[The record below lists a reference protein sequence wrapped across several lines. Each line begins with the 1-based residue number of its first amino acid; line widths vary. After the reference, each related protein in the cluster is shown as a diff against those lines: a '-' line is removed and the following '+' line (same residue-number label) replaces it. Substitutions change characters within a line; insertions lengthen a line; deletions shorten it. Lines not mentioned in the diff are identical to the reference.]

1 VTEGEAW
8 AEQLLRE
15 LGSRRYR
22 PRAWTRFLATS
33 FARARAVRQERR
45 REHHQALLVGAVGL
59 TAWLAVAPFRP
70 WLALAGVLWSLLVT
84 AMLDWHLGML
94 EDNDGR
100 PLHRL
105 GLPNLLT
112 LVRAATLPALPVV
125 PPALLAMLLVPVG
138 ITDAIDGPIAR
149 RRGEETRLG
158 AWLDGTVD
166 TLVRS
171 AAAAGAARHG
181 LLPWWA
187 AALVAGRYALSWL
200 AVSLAYVLR
209 AAPPSRRGL
218 FSGKAAGLV
227 LYSGL
232 ALAVLHLPGASALV
246 AVGAAG
252 GLATFALIDH
262 RDRLPDRA
270 HGRRRSRRGRRGS
283 RGHAPALRNPC
294 RPASVNPEVTR

>member
-8 AEQLLRE
+8 AAELLRE
-15 LGSRRYR
+15 LRSRRYR
-22 PRAWTRFLATS
+22 PRAWTRFLAKS
-33 FARARAVRQERR
+33 FARAHTVRQERR
-45 REHHQALLVGAVGL
+45 REHQQALLVGAVGL
-59 TAWLAVAPFRP
+59 TAWVAVAPFRP
-70 WLALAGVLWSLLVT
+70 WLALAGALWALLVT

-138 ITDAIDGPIAR
+138 ITDAIDGPLAR

-158 AWLDGTVD
+158 AWLDGGVD

-200 AVSLAYVLR
+200 AVSLAYFLR

-218 FSGKAAGLV
+218 FSGKAPAVV
-227 LYSGL
+227 LFSGL
-232 ALAVLHLPGASALV
+232 ALAALHLPGASALIV
-246 AVGAAG
+246 VGAVGSLG
-252 GLATFALIDH
+252 TFALIAV
-262 RDRLPDRA
+262 RA
-270 HGRRRSRRGRRGS
+270 ERTEPATWSRRRRDPRD
-283 RGHAPALRNPC
+283 HAPALHSPA
-294 RPASVNPEVTR
+294 RPASVNAEVTR

>member
-8 AEQLLRE
+8 AAELLRE
-15 LGSRRYR
+15 LRSHRYR
-22 PRAWTRFLATS
+22 PRAWTRFLAKS
-33 FARARAVRQERR
+33 LARAHAVRQERR

-59 TAWLAVAPFRP
+59 TAWVAVAPVRP
-70 WLALAGVLWSLLVT
+70 WLALAGALWALLVT

-138 ITDAIDGPIAR
+138 ITDAIDGPLAR

-158 AWLDGTVD
+158 AWLDGGVD

-200 AVSLAYVLR
+200 AVSLAYFLR

-218 FSGKAAGLV
+218 FSGKAPAVV
-227 LYSGL
+227 LFSGL
-232 ALAVLHLPGASALV
+232 ALAALHLPGASALIV
-246 AVGAAG
+246 VGAVGSLG
-252 GLATFALIDH
+252 TFAVIAVRAERTEPATWSRCR
-262 RDRLPDRA
+262 RDRD
-270 HGRRRSRRGRRGS
+270 
-283 RGHAPALRNPC
+283 HAPALHSPA
-294 RPASVNPEVTR
+294 RPARVNAEVTR